1 MQDCG
6 ARTVEWVHPE
16 PPKRRLYNWSLEYIA
31 PLNLKK
37 NSYVHWKS
45 GEKKECIKSK
55 SWQYAMLVLPCSVMI
70 SARFALAG
78 GKSAKSNQTEGDFFG
93 SIAHNPCWISESFW
107 EVLYS
112 IRLG

>member
-1 MQDCG
+1 MQDYG

-55 SWQYAMLVLPCSVMI
+55 SWQYAMLFCLVQWWSVHDLHLLGVNPPKATKQKAI
-70 SARFALAG
+70 FLAL
-78 GKSAKSNQTEGDFFG
+78 
-93 SIAHNPCWISESFW
+93 
-107 EVLYS
+107 
-112 IRLG
+112 